1 MLENEQN
8 LIERAIQ
15 GDKEAFGLLY
25 NHYQPQIYRF
35 IYIKVSERAE
45 AEDICHQVFLKAW
58 QNIERFRYQKL
69 PLSSWLYRIA
79 RNQIIDV
86 YRTKKIELSLE
97 RVKEVAVDNPG
108 IEKEIDS
115 KKEIEKIRKALKQ
128 LKPEQQDVIIMRYIE
143 EMSPK
148 EIALALKKT
157 PTAVRIIQHRALKGL
172 RQILNH
178 GKYYWKIKKSEE
190 NRTG

>member
-8 LIERAIQ
+8 LIEKAID

-25 NHYQPQIYRF
+25 SHYQPQIYRF

-58 QNIERFRYQKL
+58 QNIGRFNYQKL
-69 PLSSWLYRIA
+69 PLSSWLYKIA
-79 RNQIIDV
+79 RNQIIDT
-86 YRTKKIELSLE
+86 YRSKREDISLIDVEDIATTDHLEIEEKIDA
-97 RVKEVAVDNPG
+97 KD
-108 IEKEIDS
+108 
-115 KKEIEKIRKALKQ
+115 EIEKVKKAIEK

-148 EIALALKKT
+148 EIAFAIGKS
-157 PTAVRIIQHRALKGL
+157 PTAVRIIQHRAIKSL
-172 RQILNH
+172 RETL
-178 GKYYWKIKKSEE
+178 GEEKINIK
-190 NRTG
+190 